1 MEQCTAGCPANGN
14 IAGLIYRSQSV
25 DLFISGRNKNRIYN
39 WRANLARVTGAL
51 SASRPAIGQPPRRH
65 PQTATGR
72 RTTLRYRVNN
82 GVPNQ
87 LTMFI
92 NNYPNDL
99 WMRTD
104 SLYVQG
110 QWTRNG

>member
-1 MEQCTAGCPANGN
+1 MQEQCTAGCPANGN

-39 WRANLARVTGAL
+39 WRANMARVTGAL
-51 SASRPAIGQPPRRH
+51 TFKAGYQGNLLGDIRSTNRAPNKLQ
-65 PQTATGR
+65 
-72 RTTLRYRVNN
+72 YRVNN

-92 NNYPNDL
+92 NDYPNDL
-99 WMRTD
+99 WMRDD

-110 QWTRNG
+110 QWTRNN